1 MRTICIVL
9 LAFTALLASAQQ
21 PAAGDTA
28 YSGKLSIPAQLTKT
42 VRADKVHPGDPV
54 KFRTLEAILVT
65 NDVVMPANTSLQ
77 GRVLGASPKQDG
89 KNSWLA
95 LVVERAEWRQ
105 HSLPLHAFVVAQ
117 ITISP
122 TNNKSA
128 DPGIA
133 ESTPANPR
141 RSSRQNAREAARTDP
156 SLSTLI
162 KSPQDA
168 TETGHDELPP
178 KYPTLDNVGILRGQD
193 GTTYLLSSKSNVKLP
208 AGVLL
213 MLKNEPLGS
222 SETADAK
229 GATSLSTAKRQN

>member
-1 MRTICIVL
+1 MQTFRIVVL
-9 LAFTALLASAQQ
+9 TFTALLASAQQ
-21 PAAGDTA
+21 PAAGNSA
-28 YSGKLSIPAQLTKT
+28 FSGKLSIPAQLTKT
-42 VRADKVHPGDPV
+42 VSADKAHPGDPV
-54 KFRTLEAILVT
+54 KLKTLEAVLVT
-65 NDVVMPANTSLQ
+65 NAVVMPANTSLY

-95 LVVERAEWRQ
+95 LLVERAEWKQ

-122 TNNKSA
+122 TNNQSA

-133 ESTPANPR
+133 GNTPSNSR
-141 RSSRQNAREAARTDP
+141 RAARQNPAAAARSDP

-168 TETGHDELPP
+168 TQTGGADLAPS
-178 KYPTLDNVGILRGQD
+178 YPMLENVGILRDKD

-213 MLKNEPLGS
+213 MLKNEPIGS
-222 SETADAK
+222 SEAAT
-229 GATSLSTAKRQN
+229 GASSAGRQN